1 MAKQSSGDGV
11 SYQDLMRANDEAQ
24 AAINQ
29 ITNSKVTEAFAQI
42 NAIMIA
48 CNKENDKILK
58 KAGVTEELIHVRLK
72 TEDKKKFRNGKTR
85 TYLNPHTGESL
96 TTSGHNNNVLKGWK
110 AQYGRDEVNGWIQ

>member
-1 MAKQSSGDGV
+1 MAKQSTGDGV

-24 AAINQ
+24 VAINQ
-29 ITNSKVTEAFAQI
+29 ITNSKVTEAFSQI

-58 KAGVTEELIHVRLK
+58 KAGVTEELIHIRLK

-85 TYLNPHTGESL
+85 TYLNPYTGESL